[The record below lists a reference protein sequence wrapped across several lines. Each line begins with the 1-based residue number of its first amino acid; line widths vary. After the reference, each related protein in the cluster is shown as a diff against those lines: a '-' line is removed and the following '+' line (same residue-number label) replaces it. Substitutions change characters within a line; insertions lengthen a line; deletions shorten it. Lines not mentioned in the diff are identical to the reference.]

1 MKKYV
6 AIFLCLTML
15 LTLSSC
21 AAQEDDSQTPQ
32 LLVGFGRADITP
44 QENVPLGGY
53 GNAASRLSD
62 EVLDPLYA
70 TCVAFTDAE
79 GGTVLIFQL
88 DLPNCRTDSISFARK
103 KIGDELGIPAGNVMV
118 HATHTHSAPEVG
130 HESPIT
136 DKYND
141 YLEEQMVA
149 AALAAAADRK
159 PAEMYTA
166 STHVANMT
174 FVRHYR
180 MSDGTVAGS
189 NFGDLSSSSILKHVK
204 EADDE
209 MQLVYFKRQ
218 GGKDV
223 VMVNW
228 QTHPLV
234 TGGSTLGDVSSDVV
248 GAMRM
253 AFEPMLD
260 CHMFYCAGASG
271 DLNPTSQIGSER
283 VTSDYLEMGQI
294 LARSAAMAC
303 DDLTKRETGKVQSL
317 RKDQDVGSSFLCY
330 AFSIG
335 DVAFAMVGYEMFD
348 SNGMYIKENSPFEM
362 TMLATNG
369 LGGGTY
375 VAASWAYEYEQEAYE
390 LKGGYPKGTAE
401 KLAEGYVDML
411 NELYNTRK

>member
-6 AIFLCLTML
+6 ALFLCLAML
-15 LTLSSC
+15 ISFSGCTVRENDNQ
-21 AAQEDDSQTPQ
+21 ASQLQ
-32 LLVGFGRADITP
+32 VGFGRADITP
-44 QENVPLGGY
+44 LESVPLGGY
-53 GNAASRLSD
+53 GNAASRWSD
-62 EVLDPLYA
+62 KVLDPLFA
-70 TCVAFTDAE
+70 TCIAFTDAE
-79 GGTVLIFQL
+79 GNTVLMFQL

-103 KIGDELGIPAGNVMV
+103 KIGDQLGIPAGNVMV

-130 HESPIT
+130 FENPII
-136 DKYND
+136 DNYND
-141 YLEEQMVA
+141 YLETQMIA
-149 AALAAAADRK
+149 AALSAAADRK

-166 STHVANMT
+166 STTVSNMT

-223 VMVNW
+223 VIVNW

-234 TGGSTLGDVSSDVV
+234 TGGRTLGNVSADVV

-253 AFEPMLD
+253 ALEPMLD

-271 DLNPTSQIGSER
+271 DLNPTSQIPAER
-283 VTSDYLEMGQI
+283 VTGDYLEMGQI

-303 DDLTKRETGKVQSL
+303 DDLTKQETGKVQCL
-317 RKDQDVGSSFLCY
+317 RKDQNAGSTFSCY

-335 DVAFAMVGYEMFD
+335 NVAFAMVGYEMFD

-362 TMLATNG
+362 TLLATNG

-401 KLAEGYVDML
+401 LLAEGYVDML
-411 NELYNTRK
+411 NELYTTRK